1 MDFEKPAA
9 PERVR
14 HTPLV
19 VAVDYL
25 TAMPH
30 RASSTTLP
38 LLPLYD
44 PRVLTVHYDISPD
57 PLRRA
62 VGHTQAS
69 LCDRPC
75 PPLLSPTG

>member
-1 MDFEKPAA
+1 
-9 PERVR
+9 
-14 HTPLV
+14 
-19 VAVDYL
+19 
-25 TAMPH
+25 MPH

-69 LCDRPC
+69 LCDRPKD
-75 PPLLSPTG
+75 LLNSGFVTL